1 MKNIVLCGFMGCGK
15 TTVGR
20 ALAGILGMQFIDM
33 DEYIEQQAGMKVS
46 EIFSSQGESAFRAL
60 ETKAAT
66 ELSEKENLV
75 ISTGGGAVLSPK
87 NVEAFRSGG
96 LILLLDVPLEVVRSR
111 LEGDTTRPL
120 LNRPDKDEAMLS
132 LYESR
137 LPLYRAA
144 ADLTASNRDD
154 RPAEVFAGELAKMI
168 LSRL

>member
-20 ALAGILGMQFIDM
+20 ALAEKLGMQFIDM

-60 ETKAAT
+60 ETKTAA

-75 ISTGGGAVLSPK
+75 ISTGGGAVLNPE

-96 LILLLDVPLEVVRSR
+96 LILLLDVPLEVVRLR
-111 LEGDTTRPL
+111 LDGDTTRPL

-144 ADLTASNRDD
+144 ADLTASNLDD
-154 RPAEVFAGELAKMI
+154 RPAEIFAGELAKMI
-168 LSRL
+168 LPRL